1 MASLVQLPPLR
12 KRARDVLAG
21 IPWLLR
27 AAPATLDRFVAQG
40 TLRGF
45 RRGEVICRQ
54 GERADALIVV
64 VSGVIEVSTTAP
76 SGNRHILTHLQT
88 GRLLNVVPLLDGEP
102 TIYDANAHQ
111 PTSVLYVSAPVFQA
125 AIEAERPL
133 ADDIMQLLS
142 FRTRV
147 LAGRV
152 SDDALMPLSARCAKM
167 LLVLMEHHGV
177 PQENGILIDL
187 KLSQEELS
195 QMLGR
200 SRQSINQEIR
210 RLEELGIVETA
221 YSRFVVRNVAALTAI
236 ASNY

>member
-1 MASLVQLPPLR
+1 MASLLQVPPLR
-12 KRARDVLAG
+12 KRARDVLAA

-27 AAPATLDRFVAQG
+27 ATPATLDRFVAQG

-64 VSGVIEVSTTAP
+64 LSGVIEVSTTAP

-88 GRLLNVVPLLDGEP
+88 GRLINVVPLLDGEP
-102 TIYDANAHQ
+102 TMYDAHAHQ
-111 PTSVLYVSAPVFQA
+111 PTSVLYVPASVFQA

-152 SDDALMPLSARCAKM
+152 ADDALMPLSARCAKM

-210 RLEELGIVETA
+210 RLEEMGIVETA
-221 YSRFVVRNVAALTAI
+221 YSRFVIRNVAALTAV